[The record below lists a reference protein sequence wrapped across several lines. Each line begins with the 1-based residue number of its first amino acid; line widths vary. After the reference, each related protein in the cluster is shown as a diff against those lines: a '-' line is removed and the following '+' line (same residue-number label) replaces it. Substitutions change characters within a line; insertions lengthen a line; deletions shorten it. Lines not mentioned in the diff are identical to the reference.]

1 MKKQVTMVVRHGP
14 LNTVRAAE
22 ALRAAVGYT
31 LAPQRVT
38 ALLIGTGVCAG
49 AAGLRP
55 ELVGQPEVAKHI
67 ETLKL
72 LGHRVVADG
81 PSHEALGAFLLHPA
95 VEVVDRAEVLKLLG
109 ESDVVVPY

>member
-1 MKKQVTMVVRHGP
+1 MTAHVTVVVRHPP

-38 ALLIGTGVCAG
+38 VLLVGPGAYAA

-55 ELVGQPEVAKHI
+55 ERVGQPEVAKHI
-67 ETLKL
+67 ATLKL
-72 LGHRVVADG
+72 LGHQIVVDQ
-81 PSHEALGAFLLHPA
+81 PSHEALGAFPLHPA
-95 VEVVDRAEVLKLLG
+95 VEIRDRADVLKLLG